1 MARRPI
7 EFAEFLN
14 VLTVIRSQRK
24 NNLVQRYRLGCVLTL
39 QWHLIGRVDDMMKL
53 QHNNFSFNPVHHFTL
68 VCQMRWSKNILEER
82 ESPHQILLGSM
93 DERLCCLLNLAVY
106 IELLGCHENSSVNS
120 SEFTFGNGVDG
131 DRMIRL
137 MLQSALDDHNFKKQV
152 SGNLGTHS
160 IRKGPATYCSRN
172 GMTRENVES
181 RGRWKSHKKQVDTYI
196 DIDRPVPDAMVAS
209 CLCGPCGPI
218 MYKMDNQDWCC
229 DSFLCD
235 KIAPHIARLMSRQIA
250 VVLSKPLIYAAIQG
264 VAQLDEKFVLMP
276 DKLRNNILR
285 EIRIAT
291 GVHQT
296 DEIAQ
301 IVQRVP
307 IAVSG
312 FGGELNIVELGVD
325 GVANERNS
333 TSVAIMSELA
343 AINSVVLSLKRR
355 QEDVFGLL
363 QSDIG
368 ELRHHVDSKLNTLSS
383 VVKRVAI
390 IPRARYNI
398 CPEPTPIPPTT
409 PQMSK
414 LSKHPSDLYE
424 LWREFEFGL
433 GGGKPAN
440 DFTSKERGACKWIYS
455 FRLNFWSLVKVMIQR
470 GHSSDTA
477 VDAIY
482 LAYERS
488 NSVTAIL
495 NSLRKDK
502 VRGNYRNLLA

>member
-1 MARRPI
+1 
-7 EFAEFLN
+7 
-14 VLTVIRSQRK
+14 
-24 NNLVQRYRLGCVLTL
+24 
-39 QWHLIGRVDDMMKL
+39 
-53 QHNNFSFNPVHHFTL
+53 
-68 VCQMRWSKNILEER
+68 MRWSKNILEER

-93 DERLCCLLNLAVY
+93 DERLCCLLSLAVY

-120 SEFTFGNGVDG
+120 SAFTFGNGVDG
-131 DRMIRL
+131 DRMIHS
-137 MLQSALDDHNFKKQV
+137 MLQSVLDDHNFKKQV
-152 SGNLGTHS
+152 SGNLGTYS

-172 GMTRENVES
+172 GVSRENVES

-250 VVLSKPLIYAAIQG
+250 VVLSKPLIYP
-264 VAQLDEKFVLMP
+264 LDSGVLMP
-276 DKLRNNILR
+276 DKLRDNILR

-325 GVANERNS
+325 GVANERNA
-333 TSVAIMSELA
+333 TSVANMSELA

-355 QEDVFGLL
+355 QEDLFGLL

-368 ELRHHVDSKLNTLSS
+368 ELRHHVDTQQCCQTGCNYSKSKAQYLHRTNTDPAHNLTD
-383 VVKRVAI
+383 VQI
-390 IPRARYNI
+390 IKASI
-398 CPEPTPIPPTT
+398 
-409 PQMSK
+409 
-414 LSKHPSDLYE
+414 
-424 LWREFEFGL
+424 
-433 GGGKPAN
+433 
-440 DFTSKERGACKWIYS
+440 
-455 FRLNFWSLVKVMIQR
+455 
-470 GHSSDTA
+470 
-477 VDAIY
+477 
-482 LAYERS
+482 
-488 NSVTAIL
+488 
-495 NSLRKDK
+495 
-502 VRGNYRNLLA
+502 